1 MEQMGKT
8 TEQHRAP
15 KKKGTTTKEKKLMMR
30 HQAWFARTTRA
41 CTEKEVESMFAI
53 GTRNR
58 TIEVPLRL
66 HLSCQSATRTAI
78 NSTVDK
84 RHALEM
90 YVLHIQ
96 KLHKT
101 QSADHQQKTS
111 QAQQAQT
118 ARLHTYI
125 QSDTPSSY
133 KPRREGYQLE
143 GCSHAGYVGNH
154 MNWENER
161 KESLFFHSVNL
172 IKSVTSRLADLARH
186 ENQINTRGYK

>member
-101 QSADHQQKTS
+101 QSADHQQK
-111 QAQQAQT
+111 QVK
-118 ARLHTYI
+118 
-125 QSDTPSSY
+125 PS
-133 KPRREGYQLE
+133 KHRPQDFT
-143 GCSHAGYVGNH
+143 H
-154 MNWENER
+154 
-161 KESLFFHSVNL
+161 
-172 IKSVTSRLADLARH
+172 TSRATHLHRTNHGEKDINLKDARTRAMLA
-186 ENQINTRGYK
+186 TT